1 MNNDELVTVL
11 GKLSIT
17 EVISLTKKLE
27 EKWGVSATPVLSKQV
42 EVVVEA
48 VTQEEWTLT
57 LVSVPPD
64 KKMAVVKAVKA
75 VKDVTGLGLKE
86 SKDLVEGAPK
96 SLKEGI
102 SLSEATELKDKL
114 TAAGAVVEV
123 K

>member
-64 KKMAVVKAVKA
+64 KKMAVVKAVK
-75 VKDVTGLGLKE
+75 DVTGLGLKE